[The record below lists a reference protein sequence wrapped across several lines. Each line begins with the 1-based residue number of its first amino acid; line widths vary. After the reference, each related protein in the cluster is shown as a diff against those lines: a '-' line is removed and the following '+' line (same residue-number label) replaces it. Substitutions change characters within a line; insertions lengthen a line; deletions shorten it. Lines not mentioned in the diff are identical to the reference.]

1 MHEPIYER
9 IHLYNIYIQKIIVQN
24 EFDVHTSCNSRS
36 IRSEDIAEL
45 INHSHGVHNVYLHE
59 VTKIRS

>member
-9 IHLYNIYIQKIIVQN
+9 VHLYNIYIQKIIVQK

-36 IRSEDIAEL
+36 SEDIAEL

-59 VTKIRS
+59 VSKIHS